1 MFYILKDSNL
11 KLQKW
16 ILIHIL
22 VGSTE
27 IFKKELYIQNE
38 TSENLKVI
46 TGEVVLKKL
55 LLTLR
60 KGAYSKKRVRI
71 SMM

>member
-38 TSENLKVI
+38 
-46 TGEVVLKKL
+46 VLKKL